1 MIRTYNLVIA
11 EKPSVAMSLSK
22 VLGATSRKDG
32 YMEGG
37 GWLVSW
43 CVGHLVELAPAD
55 AYDPRY
61 SKWAYD
67 DLPILPDPWQ
77 FRVLPDTRKQ
87 FNILRQL
94 MSRDDVDTVICATDA
109 GREGE
114 LIFRLTYDLCQCTK
128 PVKRLWISSME
139 ESAIRKG
146 FDNLVDGQ
154 KYNNLY
160 AAALCRAKADW
171 LIGINGTRL
180 FTTLYK
186 GKTLNVGRVLT
197 PTLTLLAEREAAIE
211 HFKKEK
217 FYTVELDAQGIRA
230 SSGKFNSKTDAE
242 KLRSAC
248 LGKTAVVQSIAKKD
262 KTERPPKLYDLTTLQ
277 REANRLFDYTAQ
289 QALDYLQSLYEKRL
303 ATYPRTDSRYL
314 TEDMAEGLPA
324 LCSTVAGALSFMV
337 GQPLPVHAAQVVDSS
352 KVTDHHAVIPTAEI
366 AGADLAALP
375 TGERNI
381 LYMIAVRLLCAV
393 GEPHTYAETAVTLD
407 CGGASFMTKGRTV
420 AAAGWKGTEKAFLST
435 LKQKAEEP
443 APSLPVLSDGQRLEG
458 ADALLKQGTTS
469 PPARF
474 TEDTLLSAMEHA
486 SAEDFAALESVERT
500 GLGTPATR
508 AATIEKL
515 VKSGFVERK
524 KKQLL
529 PTEKGLALS
538 WAMPDQLKS
547 AKLTAEWED
556 RLGAVERGELAPED
570 FMAGITAMLTG
581 LVRSYRNV
589 AVAPSPLSDSGR
601 AGIGK
606 CPRCGKN
613 VVEGKKSFYC
623 EGYHD
628 TPSCGFALWKNDR
641 FFTSKRKE
649 LTKKIAASLLKTGR
663 AAVTGLFS
671 EKKGVF
677 YDATV
682 VLNDDGG
689 KFVRFKLEFDNKST
703 EKKGK

>member
-1 MIRTYNLVIA
+1 
-11 EKPSVAMSLSK
+11 MSLSK
-22 VLGATSRKDG
+22 VLGARSRKDG
-32 YMEGG
+32 YVEGN

-67 DLPILPDPWQ
+67 DLPIIPQPWQ
-77 FRVLPDTRKQ
+77 FQVLPDTRKQ

-94 MSRDDVDTVICATDA
+94 MGREDVDTVVCATDA

-114 LIFRLTYDLCQCTK
+114 LIFRLTYNLCKCTK
-128 PVKRLWISSME
+128 PIKRLWISSME

-146 FDNLVDGQ
+146 FNDLADGQ
-154 KYNNLY
+154 KYDNLY

-217 FYTVELDAQGIRA
+217 FYTVELDAQGLRA
-230 SSGKFNSKTDAE
+230 ASGKFNSKTDAE

-324 LCSTVAGALSFMV
+324 LCSTVAGALSFME
-337 GQPLPVHAAQVVDSS
+337 GQPLPVNAAQVVDSS

-366 AGADLAALP
+366 ASADLAALP

-589 AVAPSPLSDSGR
+589 AVAPSPLSESGR

-689 KFVRFKLEFDNKST
+689 KFVRFKLEFNNKSN

>member
-1 MIRTYNLVIA
+1 
-11 EKPSVAMSLSK
+11 MSLSK
-22 VLGATSRKDG
+22 VLGARSRKDG
-32 YMEGG
+32 YVEGN

-67 DLPILPDPWQ
+67 DLPIIPQPWQ
-77 FRVLPDTRKQ
+77 FQVLPDTRKQ

-94 MSRDDVDTVICATDA
+94 MGREDVDTVVCATDA

-114 LIFRLTYDLCQCTK
+114 LIFRLTYNLCKCTK
-128 PVKRLWISSME
+128 PIKRLWISSME

-146 FDNLVDGQ
+146 FNDLADGQ
-154 KYNNLY
+154 KYDNLY

-217 FYTVELDAQGIRA
+217 FYTVELDAQGLRA
-230 SSGKFNSKTDAE
+230 ASGKFNSKTDAE

-324 LCSTVAGALSFMV
+324 LCSTVAGALSFME
-337 GQPLPVHAAQVVDSS
+337 GQPLPVNAAQVVDSS

-366 AGADLAALP
+366 ASADLAALP

-570 FMAGITAMLTG
+570 FMAGITAMLSD
-581 LVRSYRNV
+581 LVQSYRNISV
-589 AVAPSPLSDSGR
+589 TSTALSQSGR
-601 AGIGK
+601 TVIGK

-641 FFTSKRKE
+641 FFTGKRKE
-649 LTKKIAASLLKTGR
+649 LTKKIAASLLKNGR
-663 AAVTGLFS
+663 VAVTGLFS

-677 YDATV
+677 YDATI
-682 VLNDDGG
+682 VLDDDGG

-703 EKKGK
+703 GKKGK

>member
-1 MIRTYNLVIA
+1 MRHNLVIA
-11 EKPSVAMSLSK
+11 EKPSVAMSIAK
-22 VLGATSRKDG
+22 VLEATSRKDG

-55 AYDPRY
+55 AYDPKY
-61 SKWAYD
+61 SKWNYA
-67 DLPILPDPWQ
+67 DLPIIPDLWRFQ
-77 FRVLPDTRKQ
+77 VLPDTKKQ

-94 MSRDDVDTVICATDA
+94 MNREDVDTVICATDA

-114 LIFRLTYDLCQCTK
+114 LIFRLTYNLCKCTK

-146 FDNLVDGQ
+146 FDNLADGQ
-154 KYNNLY
+154 KYDNLY
-160 AAALCRAKADW
+160 TAALCRAKADW
-171 LIGINGTRL
+171 LVGINGTRL

-217 FYTVELDAQGIRA
+217 FYIVELTTQGLRA
-230 SSGKFNSKTDAE
+230 VSGKFNSKTDAE
-242 KLRSAC
+242 ALRSSC
-248 LGKTAVVQSIAKKD
+248 LGKTAVVQSVTRKD

-289 QALDYLQSLYEKRL
+289 QTLDYLQSLYEKRL

-443 APSLPVLSDGQRLEG
+443 APALPELAEGQRLEG

-689 KFVRFKLEFDNKST
+689 KFVRFKLEFDNNKST
-703 EKKGK
+703 EKKGT

>member
-1 MIRTYNLVIA
+1 MIRTRLVIS

-248 LGKTAVVQSIAKKD
+248 LGKTAVVQSVTRKD

-324 LCSTVAGALSFMV
+324 LCSTVAGALSFME
-337 GQPLPVHAAQVVDSS
+337 GQPLPVNAAQVVDSS

-366 AGADLAALP
+366 ASADLAALP

-443 APSLPVLSDGQRLEG
+443 APSLPALSEGQRLEG

-469 PPARF
+469 PPSRF

>member
-1 MIRTYNLVIA
+1 
-11 EKPSVAMSLSK
+11 MSLSK
-22 VLGATSRKDG
+22 VLGARSRKDG
-32 YMEGG
+32 YVEGN

-67 DLPILPDPWQ
+67 DLPIIPQPWQ
-77 FRVLPDTRKQ
+77 FQVLPDTRKQ

-94 MSRDDVDTVICATDA
+94 MGREDVDTVVCATDA

-114 LIFRLTYDLCQCTK
+114 LIFRLTYNLCKCTK
-128 PVKRLWISSME
+128 PIKRLWISSME

-146 FDNLVDGQ
+146 FNDLADGQ
-154 KYNNLY
+154 KYDNLY

-217 FYTVELDAQGIRA
+217 FYTVELDAQGLRA
-230 SSGKFNSKTDAE
+230 ASGKFNSKTDAE

-324 LCSTVAGALSFMV
+324 LCSTVAGALPFME
-337 GQPLPVHAAQVVDSS
+337 GQPLPVNAAQVVDSS

-366 AGADLAALP
+366 ASADLAALP

-641 FFTSKRKE
+641 FFTNKRKE

-682 VLNDDGG
+682 VLDDDGG

>member
-1 MIRTYNLVIA
+1 
-11 EKPSVAMSLSK
+11 MSLSK
-22 VLGATSRKDG
+22 VLGARSRKDG
-32 YMEGG
+32 YVEGN

-67 DLPILPDPWQ
+67 DLPIIPQPWQ
-77 FRVLPDTRKQ
+77 FQVLPDTRKQ

-94 MSRDDVDTVICATDA
+94 MGREDVDTVVCATDA

-114 LIFRLTYDLCQCTK
+114 LIFRLTYNLCKCTK
-128 PVKRLWISSME
+128 PIKRLWISSME

-146 FDNLVDGQ
+146 FNDLADGQ
-154 KYNNLY
+154 KYDNLY

-649 LTKKIAASLLKTGR
+649 LTKKIAASLLKNGR
-663 AAVTGLFS
+663 VAVTGLFS

-682 VLNDDGG
+682 VLDDDGG

-703 EKKGK
+703 GKKGK

>member
-1 MIRTYNLVIA
+1 MSIA
-11 EKPSVAMSLSK
+11 K
-22 VLGATSRKDG
+22 VLGARSRNDG
-32 YMEGG
+32 YVEGN

-67 DLPILPDPWQ
+67 DLPIVPNPWQ
-77 FRVLPDTRKQ
+77 FQVLPDTRKQ

-324 LCSTVAGALSFMV
+324 LCSTVAGALSFMA

-435 LKQKAEEP
+435 LKKKAEEP
-443 APSLPVLSDGQRLEG
+443 APALPELAEGQRLEG

>member
-1 MIRTYNLVIA
+1 MSIA
-11 EKPSVAMSLSK
+11 R
-22 VLGATSRKDG
+22 VLGAKSRKDG
-32 YMEGG
+32 YMEG

-67 DLPILPDPWQ
+67 DLPIIPQPWQ
-77 FRVLPDTRKQ
+77 FQVLPDTRKQ
-87 FNILRQL
+87 FHILRQL

-139 ESAIRKG
+139 ESAVCKG
-146 FDNLVDGQ
+146 FDNLADGQ
-154 KYNNLY
+154 KYDNLY

-180 FTTLYK
+180 FTCLYK

-217 FYTVELDAQGIRA
+217 FYTVELDAQGLRA
-230 SSGKFNSKTDAE
+230 ASGKFNSKTDAE

-248 LGKTAVVQSIAKKD
+248 LGKTAVVQSVTRKD

-289 QALDYLQSLYEKRL
+289 QTLDYLQSLYEKRL

-324 LCSTVAGALSFMV
+324 LCSTVAGALSFLA
-337 GQPLPVHAAQVVDSS
+337 GQPLPICATQVVDSS

-381 LYMIAVRLLCAV
+381 LHLIAVRLLCAV
-393 GEPHTYAETAVTLD
+393 GEPHAYAETAVTME
-407 CGGASFMTKGRTV
+407 CGGASFTAKGRTV
-420 AAAGWKGTEKAFLST
+420 TAVGWKGTEKAFLST
-435 LKQKAEEP
+435 LKKKAEEP
-443 APSLPVLSDGQRLEG
+443 APALPALSEGQRLES

-556 RLGAVERGELAPED
+556 RLGAVERGELSPED
-570 FMAGITAMLTG
+570 FMDGITTMLTD
-581 LVRSYRNV
+581 LVRAYRNV
-589 AVAPSPLSDSGR
+589 NVAPSALSDSGR

-649 LTKKIAASLLKTGR
+649 LTKKIAASLLKNGR
-663 AAVTGLFS
+663 VAVTGLFS
-671 EKKGVF
+671 EKKGVL

-689 KFVRFKLEFDNKST
+689 KYVRFKLEFDNKST
-703 EKKGK
+703 RKEGK

>member
-1 MIRTYNLVIA
+1 
-11 EKPSVAMSLSK
+11 MSLSK
-22 VLGATSRKDG
+22 VLGARSRKDG
-32 YMEGG
+32 YVEGN

-67 DLPILPDPWQ
+67 DLPIIPQPWQ
-77 FRVLPDTRKQ
+77 FQVLPDTRKQ

-248 LGKTAVVQSIAKKD
+248 LGKTAVVQSVTRKD

-324 LCSTVAGALSFMV
+324 LCSTVAGALSFMA

-682 VLNDDGG
+682 VLDDDGG

>member
-1 MIRTYNLVIA
+1 MIRTQLVIS

-77 FRVLPDTRKQ
+77 FQVLPDTRKQ

-146 FDNLVDGQ
+146 FDNLADGR
-154 KYNNLY
+154 KYDNLY

-248 LGKTAVVQSIAKKD
+248 LGKTAVVQSVTRKD

-324 LCSTVAGALSFMV
+324 LCSTVAGALSFMA

>member
-1 MIRTYNLVIA
+1 
-11 EKPSVAMSLSK
+11 MSLSK

-248 LGKTAVVQSIAKKD
+248 LGKTAVVQSVTRKD

-289 QALDYLQSLYEKRL
+289 QTLEYLQSLYEKRL

-324 LCSTVAGALSFMV
+324 LCSTVAGALSFMA